1 MKTGSLPDTQL
12 LQTFATIAESESLT
26 DAARRLGVTQSAVSQ
41 ALKQLEN
48 DVGVELVVRRT
59 RPLQLTSAGVTLK
72 QQSDQVLAELRR
84 LVARVRSSADM
95 GVLQCRLG
103 LISSCSEVLGSSL
116 IEQLGHRSEQLHL
129 KSGVTPVLIQSF
141 LNREIDILISD
152 SPLAEMQGLERFPL
166 FRDPLLLAVPEPWL
180 TAATGELTLPVLAQ
194 DYPMIGFTRTSQIG
208 LHVDI
213 AVRRLH
219 LQPQVRFETDE
230 THTLMSLVRDQHG
243 WAILSALCAVQ
254 TLYKTEGVR
263 LLALADSRHA
273 RTLYLVARQGELA
286 DLPAMFAHV
295 VRDLVESHL
304 VSRLRSAAP
313 WVHGELFAV
322 DQSEP

>member
-41 ALKQLEN
+41 TLKQLESE
-48 DVGVELVVRRT
+48 VGVELVVRRT
-59 RPLQLTSAGVTLK
+59 RPLQLTSAGLTMK
-72 QQSDQVLAELRR
+72 QQSDQVLADLRR
-84 LVARVRSSADM
+84 LVARVRSAADM

-116 IEQLGHRSEQLHL
+116 IEQLGHRSEQLNL

-166 FRDPLLLAVPEPWL
+166 FRDPLLLAIPEPWL
-180 TAATGELTLPVLAQ
+180 TVATDELTLPVLAQ

-208 LHVDI
+208 LHVDL
-213 AVRRLH
+213 AVRRMH
-219 LQPQVRFETDE
+219 LQTQVRFETDE
-230 THTLMSLVRDQHG
+230 THTLMSLVQDQHG
-243 WAILSALCAVQ
+243 WAIVSALCAVQ

-263 LLALADSRHA
+263 LLALDDSRHA
-273 RTLYLVARQGELA
+273 RTLYLVARQGELG
-286 DLPAMFAHV
+286 DLPTLFAGAI
-295 VRDLVESHL
+295 RDMIDSHL
-304 VSRLRSAAP
+304 VGRLGTVAP
-313 WVHGELFAV
+313 WVESELFAI
-322 DQSEP
+322 DRTEP